1 MMIKI
6 NLLPVRQ
13 AAKRESGR
21 QFLVGG
27 LMFVVI
33 VGFANYYWYWVR
45 DTERGRKA
53 EQVNETNRRI
63 TELDKV
69 IGEVNKLNARKKEVT
84 EKLAVLE
91 KLRKQRA
98 GPVRML
104 DALATCIPKKVWID
118 EFSEANSA
126 VRLTG
131 NADSHDDVSDFIKGL
146 TNIVWTSKGM
156 GRVVEQK
163 RDASFSRVELLTG
176 EGAMEDF
183 PNAEISRFFTN
194 IELKVSEAVNGS
206 NARGRQVRFEITLLA
221 NYAI

>member
-33 VGFANYYWYWVR
+33 VGVANYYWYFLR
-45 DTERGRKA
+45 DSERGRKQD
-53 EQVNETNRRI
+53 QVNELNRRI
-63 TELDKV
+63 SELDKV
-69 IGEVNKLNARKKEVT
+69 IGEVNKLNARKKEVQ

-118 EFSEANSA
+118 DFNESNGA

-131 NADSHDDVSDFIKGL
+131 LGESHDDVSEFIKSL
-146 TNIVWTSKGM
+146 TNIVWTPKGM
-156 GRVVEQK
+156 GRIVEQK
-163 RDASFSRVELLTG
+163 RDATSSRVELLTG

-183 PNAEISRFFTN
+183 PNSNLSRFFKN
-194 IELKVSEAVNGS
+194 IELRVSESVANHKVH
-206 NARGRQVRFEITLLA
+206 FEINLTA
-221 NYAI
+221 DYAI

>member
-27 LMFVVI
+27 LMFMVI
-33 VGFANYYWYWVR
+33 VGVANYYWYWLR
-45 DTERGRKA
+45 DTERTRKA
-53 EQVNETNRRI
+53 DQVAETNRRI
-63 TELDKV
+63 SELDKV
-69 IGEVNKLNARKKEVT
+69 IGEVNKLNARKKEVQ

-98 GPVRML
+98 GPVRLL
-104 DALATCIPKKVWID
+104 DALSTCIPKKVWID
-118 EFSEANSA
+118 DFSESNSA
-126 VRLTG
+126 VNLRG
-131 NADSHDDVSDFIKGL
+131 NGDSHDDVSEFIKGL
-146 TNIVWTSKGM
+146 TNIVWTPKGM
-156 GRVVEQK
+156 GRIVEQK
-163 RDASFSRVELLTG
+163 RDATFSRVELLTG

-183 PNAEISRFFTN
+183 PNSDLSRFFTN
-194 IELKVSEAVNGS
+194 IELKVSESVTASG
-206 NARGRQVRFEITLLA
+206 GRTKQVHFEIGLLA

>member
-21 QFLVGG
+21 QFLIGG
-27 LMFVVI
+27 LLFVVI
-33 VGFANYYWYWVR
+33 VGVANFYAYWMLDSERAAKQEGVSG
-45 DTERGRKA
+45 TER
-53 EQVNETNRRI
+53 RI
-63 TELDKV
+63 AELDKV
-69 IGEVNKLNARKKEVT
+69 IGEVNKLNGRKKEVQ

-91 KLRKQRA
+91 KLRKQRS

-104 DALATCIPKKVWID
+104 DALSSCIPKKVWID
-118 EFSEANSA
+118 EFFESNSA

-131 NADSHDDVSDFIKGL
+131 NGDSLEDVSEFIKGL
-146 TNIVWTSKGM
+146 TNVVWTPKGM
-156 GRVVEQK
+156 GRIVEKK
-163 RDASFSRVELLTG
+163 RDSTTSRVELLTG

-183 PNAEISRFFTN
+183 PNSDIANFFSN
-194 IELKVSEAVNGS
+194 IELKVTEAVTGP
-206 NARGRQVRFEITLLA
+206 RGRMVRFEISLLA

>member
-21 QFLVGG
+21 QFLIGG

-33 VGFANYYWYWVR
+33 VGVANYYWYWLR
-45 DTERGRKA
+45 DTERGRKQ
-53 EQVNETNRRI
+53 EQVNESNRRI
-63 TELDKV
+63 AELDKV
-69 IGEVNKLNARKKEVT
+69 IGEVNKLNQRKKEVT
-84 EKLAVLE
+84 EKLAILD

-118 EFSEANSA
+118 DFNESNSA
-126 VRLTG
+126 VRLSG
-131 NADSHDDVSDFIKGL
+131 NGDSHDDVSEFIKGL
-146 TNIVWTSKGM
+146 TNIVWTAKGM

-163 RDASFSRVELLTG
+163 RDSTSSRVELLTG

-194 IELKVSEAVNGS
+194 IELKVSEAVHG
-206 NARGRQVRFEITLLA
+206 ARGHQVHFEINLIA

>member
-21 QFLVGG
+21 QFLIGG
-27 LMFVVI
+27 VLLVVI
-33 VGFANYYWYWVR
+33 AGLANYYWYWLR
-45 DTERGRKA
+45 DTERGRKQ

-63 TELDKV
+63 SELDKV
-69 IGEVNKLNARKKEVT
+69 IGEVNKLNARKKEVQ

-104 DALATCIPKKVWID
+104 DALSTCIPKKVWID
-118 EFSEANSA
+118 DFNESNST
-126 VRLTG
+126 VRITG
-131 NADSHDDVSDFIKGL
+131 NADSHDDVSEFIKGL

-163 RDASFSRVELLTG
+163 RDATSSRVELLTG

-183 PNAEISRFFTN
+183 PNAELSKFFTN
-194 IELKVSEAVNGS
+194 IDLKLSEAIVGV
-206 NARGRQVRFEITLLA
+206 RGRQVKFEITLVA